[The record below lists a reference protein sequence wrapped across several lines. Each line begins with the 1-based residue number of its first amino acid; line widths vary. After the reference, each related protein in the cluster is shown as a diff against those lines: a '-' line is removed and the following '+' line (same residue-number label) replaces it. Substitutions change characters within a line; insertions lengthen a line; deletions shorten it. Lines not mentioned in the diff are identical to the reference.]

1 MAIPGL
7 WRGPCG
13 VSKAKTAR
21 RGERDLI
28 IIDTDSMA
36 CGLFGERSSA
46 GHGVPHVQSSCEDT
60 AMAGLITN
68 QPASPH
74 KPASERIR
82 RDNAPQPEGFRY
94 SYRSGPDGGA
104 VGDRL

>member
-1 MAIPGL
+1 
-7 WRGPCG
+7 
-13 VSKAKTAR
+13 
-21 RGERDLI
+21 
-28 IIDTDSMA
+28 
-36 CGLFGERSSA
+36 
-46 GHGVPHVQSSCEDT
+46 
-60 AMAGLITN
+60 MAGLITN